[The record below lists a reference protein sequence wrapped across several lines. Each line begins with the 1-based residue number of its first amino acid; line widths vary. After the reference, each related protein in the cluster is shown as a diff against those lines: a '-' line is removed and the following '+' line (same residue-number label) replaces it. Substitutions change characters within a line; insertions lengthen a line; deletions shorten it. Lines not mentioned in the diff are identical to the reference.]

1 MEFWIHHLSDAS
13 DKGYGQVSFIKMVNC
28 VGVIHY
34 NFIMGKARVT
44 QKKYILIPRLELV
57 TAMLSVK
64 FLSKKLNIDC
74 LQNTF
79 WSDSKVILGYI
90 RNTTKKFKIFAA
102 NESSKFMKIM
112 RSTNGD
118 TCEVKT
124 IQQIMYLVV

>member
-1 MEFWIHHLSDAS
+1 
-13 DKGYGQVSFIKMVNC
+13 MVNC

-44 QKKYILIPRLELV
+44 QKKYISIPRLELV

-79 WSDSKVILGYI
+79 WSDSKVVLGYI

-112 RSTNGD
+112 TSTNGG